1 MRSQGGGLQR
11 VTIPLR
17 VVVQRFAYLLLVGAA
32 VSLLLLGKTESRLLE
47 RLRTAIFDVAA
58 PALEVLSQ
66 PAVAINRLVEE
77 GRQISDLYGENKRL
91 REENRRLHQWQAA
104 AQRLEQ
110 ENVAFRSLAR
120 VQAEPAKGFVSA
132 RVIADA
138 ASPFART
145 VLVNVGGRDDVKKN
159 QAAVSGGALVGRVLE
174 VGRRSS
180 RVLLLTDLNSRV
192 PVVVESTRQRGL
204 LEGDN
209 SNLLRLGFM
218 LVTAQVASGD
228 RIVTSGHGGVLPPGL
243 PVGVITKVSEG
254 GVRVQPLVRFDRL
267 EYLSLVR
274 YDVPGRDGP
283 QERAGEVV
291 ERP

>member
-1 MRSQGGGLQR
+1 MRSQGGGFQR

>member
-1 MRSQGGGLQR
+1 MRQQGGGLQR
-11 VTIPLR
+11 VAIPVR
-17 VVVQRFAYLLLVGAA
+17 VVVQRFAYLLLVGTA
-32 VSLLLLGKTESRLLE
+32 VSLLLLGKTDSRLLE
-47 RLRTAIFDVAA
+47 QLRTAVFDVAA

-66 PAVAINRLVEE
+66 PAVAINRLVDE
-77 GRQISDLYGENKRL
+77 GRQIADLYAENKRL
-91 REENRRLHQWQAA
+91 KEQVSRLQQWQAV

-110 ENVAFRSLAR
+110 ENIAFRGLSR
-120 VQAEPAKGFVSA
+120 VQADPAKGFVSA

-145 VLVNVGGRDDVKKN
+145 VLVNVGNRDNVEKN
-159 QAAVSGGALVGRVLE
+159 QAAVSGDALVGRVLE

-209 SNLLRLGFM
+209 SDLLRLRFM
-218 LVTAQVASGD
+218 LVTAQVAAGD
-228 RIVTSGHGGVLPPGL
+228 RIVTSGHGGVLPPGV
-243 PVGVITKVSEG
+243 PVGVVTKVSEG

-274 YDVPGRDGP
+274 YDLPGRAGP
-283 QERAGEVV
+283 QERAGEVA

>member
-11 VTIPLR
+11 VTIPVR

>member
-1 MRSQGGGLQR
+1 
-11 VTIPLR
+11 
-17 VVVQRFAYLLLVGAA
+17 VGAA

>member
-254 GVRVQPLVRFDRL
+254 GVRVQPLVRFDHL

>member
-1 MRSQGGGLQR
+1 VRSQGGGFQR

>member
-1 MRSQGGGLQR
+1 MRQQGGGLQR
-11 VTIPLR
+11 VAIPVR

>member
-283 QERAGEVV
+283 RERAGEVV